1 MLQDALTEYPT
12 LTLQVK
18 LTQPRWAVCLDWVA
32 FVVAL
37 LAVALSAFWQG
48 LPFWMLALGAALSL
62 AAFAVVQTRQQAWLS
77 AHRLYFE
84 ATPSARSG
92 PPHGFLG
99 TFSKKLG
106 QPDLTP
112 VTLHQSWSHIFG
124 LTLSLKLPTLSAHKP
139 KVIVLTLWR
148 NRLPAQGYR
157 QLRVWAAWQSEHPS
171 PLFKGLG
178 ETA

>member
-1 MLQDALTEYPT
+1 MTEYPT
-12 LTLQVK
+12 LPRQVK
-18 LTQPRWAVCLDWVA
+18 LTQPRWAVGLGWAA

-48 LPFWMLALGAALSL
+48 VPFWMLALGAALSL
-62 AAFAVVQTRQQAWLS
+62 VAFAVVQTRQQAWLS

-84 ATPSARSG
+84 DTPSAGSG
-92 PPHGFLG
+92 PPNGFLG

-106 QPDLTP
+106 QTDLTP
-112 VTLHQSWSHIFG
+112 VTLHQSWSHLFG
-124 LTLSLKLPTLSAHKP
+124 LTLSLKLPTLSAHTP

-148 NRLPAQGYR
+148 NRLSAQGYR
-157 QLRVWAAWQSEHPS
+157 RLRVWAAWQSEHQS

>member
-1 MLQDALTEYPT
+1 MTEYPT
-12 LTLQVK
+12 LPRQVK
-18 LTQPRWAVCLDWVA
+18 LTRPRWAVGLGWAA

-37 LAVALSAFWQG
+37 FAVALSAFWQG
-48 LPFWMLALGAALSL
+48 VPFWVLALGAALSL
-62 AAFAVVQTRQQAWLS
+62 VAFAVVQIRQQAWLN

-84 ATPSARSG
+84 DTPSARSG
-92 PPHGFLG
+92 PSDGFLG
-99 TFSKKLG
+99 TFSKTLG
-106 QPDLTP
+106 RTDLTP

-148 NRLPAQGYR
+148 NRLSAQGYR
-157 QLRVWAAWQSEHPS
+157 RLRVWAAWQSEHQS

>member
-1 MLQDALTEYPT
+1 M
-12 LTLQVK
+12 K
-18 LTQPRWAVCLDWVA
+18 LTQPRWAVGLGWAA

-48 LPFWMLALGAALSL
+48 VPFWMLALGAALSL
-62 AAFAVVQTRQQAWLS
+62 VAFAVVQTRQQAWLS

-84 ATPSARSG
+84 DTPSARSG
-92 PPHGFLG
+92 PPNGFLG

-106 QPDLTP
+106 QTDLTP
-112 VTLHQSWSHIFG
+112 VTLHQSWSHLFG

-148 NRLPAQGYR
+148 NRLSAQGYR
-157 QLRVWAAWQSEHPS
+157 RLRVWAAWQSEHQS

>member
-1 MLQDALTEYPT
+1 MLQDALTEHPT

-92 PPHGFLG
+92 PPNGFLG

-157 QLRVWAAWQSEHPS
+157 QLRVWAAWQSEHQS

>member
-1 MLQDALTEYPT
+1 MELTR
-12 LTLQVK
+12 
-18 LTQPRWAVCLDWVA
+18 PRWAVYLGWAA

-37 LAVALSAFWQG
+37 FAVALSAFWQG
-48 LPFWMLALGAALSL
+48 VPFWMFALGAALSL
-62 AAFAVVQTRQQAWLS
+62 VTFAVVQTRQQAWLG

-84 ATPSARSG
+84 DTPSARSG
-92 PPHGFLG
+92 PPNGFLG

-112 VTLHQSWSHIFG
+112 VTLLQSWSHLFG

-148 NRLPAQGYR
+148 NRLSAQGYR
-157 QLRVWAAWQSEHPS
+157 RLRVWAAWQSEHQS
-171 PLFKGLG
+171 PLFKG
-178 ETA
+178 

>member
-12 LTLQVK
+12 LPRQVK
-18 LTQPRWAVCLDWVA
+18 LTRPRWAAYLGWAA

-62 AAFAVVQTRQQAWLS
+62 VAFAVVQTRQQAWLS
-77 AHRLYFE
+77 THCLYFE
-84 ATPSARSG
+84 ATLSARSG
-92 PPHGFLG
+92 PPNGFLG

-148 NRLPAQGYR
+148 NRLSAQGYR

-171 PLFKGLG
+171 SLPKGLG

>member
-1 MLQDALTEYPT
+1 VLQDALTEYPT
-12 LTLQVK
+12 LPRQVK
-18 LTQPRWAVCLDWVA
+18 LTQPRWAVGLGWAA

-48 LPFWMLALGAALSL
+48 VPFWMLALGAALSL
-62 AAFAVVQTRQQAWLS
+62 VAFAVVQTRQQAWLS

-84 ATPSARSG
+84 DTPSARSG
-92 PPHGFLG
+92 PPNGFLG

-106 QPDLTP
+106 QTDLTP
-112 VTLHQSWSHIFG
+112 VTLHQSWSHLFG

-148 NRLPAQGYR
+148 NRLSAQGYR
-157 QLRVWAAWQSEHPS
+157 RLRVWAAWQSEHQS

>member
-1 MLQDALTEYPT
+1 LTEYPT
-12 LTLQVK
+12 LPRQVK
-18 LTQPRWAVCLDWVA
+18 LTQPRWAVGLGWAA

-48 LPFWMLALGAALSL
+48 VPFWMLALGAALSL
-62 AAFAVVQTRQQAWLS
+62 VAFAVVQTRQQAWLS

-84 ATPSARSG
+84 DTPSARSG
-92 PPHGFLG
+92 PPNGFLG

-106 QPDLTP
+106 QTDLTP
-112 VTLHQSWSHIFG
+112 VTLHQSWSLLFG

-148 NRLPAQGYR
+148 NRLSAQGYR
-157 QLRVWAAWQSEHPS
+157 RLRVWAAWQSEHQS